1 MIDKLIGWSL
11 RYRVIVVALAVAFLA
26 WGGFVLRDVPL
37 DVLPDLSAPTV
48 TILVEGRGM
57 VPTEMESLV
66 TFPIEAA
73 LNGAPGVRRVR
84 SATAVGL
91 AVIWAEFDW
100 GQDIQR
106 ARQIVTEKL
115 SLVNASLPPQV
126 ERPYL
131 APVSSIMGE
140 ILFVALESDRHSPL
154 DVRSIADN
162 VVRRRLLA
170 VSGVSQVIATGGG
183 QKQYQVLVD
192 PVELREYDVTLGQVE
207 EALRRGNQN
216 SSAGF
221 RVAGGQEYL
230 IQGVGRVANE
240 EEIGNIVIVARG
252 ARPILV
258 RNVAR
263 VQIGQ
268 ALKRGEGSHKGSPA
282 VIIGIQKQPGANTLE
297 LTRQL
302 DTTLDDIQRT
312 LPAGM
317 TIDKHVFRQADF
329 IQRALD
335 NLMSALRDGSLLVVL
350 VVLIFLANF
359 RASMITLVALPISLL
374 AAVLGI
380 RFLGFTLNSMSLG
393 GLAIAVGEL
402 VDDAIIDVE
411 NVVRRLRENSALP
424 EAERLPAID
433 VVYRASREI
442 RGSIV
447 FATLIVILVF
457 LPLFALESV
466 EGRLLWPIGFA
477 YIIALIASLVVA
489 LTVTPALCS
498 ILLPRA
504 KSILRG
510 REPWLVRTLKR
521 AYRPVLSFSLNH
533 SWVVF
538 GGSALL
544 LIAAGVGVSRMGRS
558 FLPEFNE
565 GSLTVGAV
573 TIPGTSLAESD
584 QLGTALEKILLTVP
598 EVRST
603 GRRTGR
609 EELDEH
615 VQSVESAEIDVD
627 LVMARR
633 PKEEVLQEIR
643 DKVSVLPG
651 TNVSVGQ
658 PISHR
663 IDHMLSGTLAN
674 IAVKIFGDD
683 LRQLRLLARQVQTSM
698 AGVPGV
704 VDLSLEQQ
712 TDIPTLRIHPD
723 AALVSRFGLSTGE
736 VAERIETVLTGKEV
750 GRILEGQVSFP
761 LVAKYADARR
771 PGDGED
777 TLGGIRA
784 MLLDTPS
791 GPRVPL
797 SAVATIQ
804 EDRSP
809 NFIMREGVQRRI
821 VVQCNVAGR
830 DLQGT
835 VEEIQQRITQTVKLP
850 QGYRIEYGGQFE
862 SAERAFRRLAL
873 LGLGVVVGI
882 FLILGIAFGSYKDAL
897 IIMLNLP
904 LALVGGV
911 AGVFL
916 AGGVLSLASMVGFI
930 TLFGIATR
938 NGIMLISHVRHVR
951 ENGVRDLREAV
962 MEGACERLAPILMTA
977 MAAGLALVPVALGM
991 GKPGSEIQ
999 APMAIVIFCGLLT
1012 STALNMVVVPAA
1024 YYRFRRGAG
1033 RSHIT
1038 DSTTQW

>member
-11 RYRVIVVALAVAFLA
+11 RYRVIVIALTAAFLV
-26 WGGFVLRDVPL
+26 WGGFALRDVPL

-48 TILVEGRGM
+48 TILVEGHGM
-57 VPTEMESLV
+57 APTEMESLV
-66 TFPIEAA
+66 TFPIEAS
-73 LNGAPGVRRVR
+73 LNGASGVRRVR

-115 SLVNASLPPQV
+115 TLVGASLPPEV
-126 ERPYL
+126 EQPFL

-140 ILFVALESDRHSPL
+140 IMFVALESDRHSPL
-154 DVRSIADN
+154 DLRTVADN
-162 VVRRRLLA
+162 AVRRRLLA
-170 VSGVSQVIATGGG
+170 VPGVSQVIATGGG
-183 QKQYQVLVD
+183 QKQYQVLVN

-207 EALRRGNQN
+207 EALRRGNKN

-221 RVAGGQEYL
+221 RVTGGQEYL
-230 IQGVGRVANE
+230 IQGVGRVSNE
-240 EEIGNIVIVARG
+240 DEIGNIVIVARD

-258 RNVAR
+258 RNVAH
-263 VQIGQ
+263 VQIGA

-282 VIIGIQKQPGANTLE
+282 VILGIQKQPGANTLE

-302 DTTLDDIQRT
+302 DSTLDDIQRT
-312 LPAGM
+312 LPVGM
-317 TIDKHVFRQADF
+317 MIDKHVFRQADF

-335 NLMSALRDGSLLVVL
+335 NLIGALRDGSLLVVL
-350 VVLIFLANF
+350 VVLVFLANL
-359 RASMITLVALPISLL
+359 RASLITLVALPISLV

-380 RFLGFTLNSMSLG
+380 KFLGFTLNSMSLG

-411 NVVRRLRENSALP
+411 NVVRRLRENSSLP
-424 EAERLPAID
+424 EAERLSAME

-442 RGSIV
+442 RGSVV

-477 YIIALIASLVVA
+477 YIIALVASLVVA

-504 KSILRG
+504 RSILKG
-510 REPWLVRTLKR
+510 HDPWLIRTLKR
-521 AYRPVLSFSLNH
+521 IYRPLLSFSLNH
-533 SWVVF
+533 SWMVL
-538 GGSALL
+538 GASLL
-544 LIAAGVGVSRMGRS
+544 LVVAAGLSVSRMGRS

-609 EELDEH
+609 AELDEH

-627 LVMARR
+627 LQMANR
-633 PKEEVLQEIR
+633 PKDEVLQDIR

-683 LRQLRLLARQVQTSM
+683 LRQLRLLAKEVQTAM

-712 TDIPTLRIHPD
+712 TDIPTLRIRADPAL
-723 AALVSRFGLSTGE
+723 AARYGLPAGE
-736 VAERIETVLTGKEV
+736 VSERIETVLVGREV
-750 GRILEGQVSFP
+750 GRILDGQVSFP
-761 LVAKYADARR
+761 LVAKYEDVRR
-771 PGDGED
+771 PGDAQD
-777 TLGGIRA
+777 TLAGIRG
-784 MLLDTPS
+784 MLLDTPA

-797 SAVATIQ
+797 SSVATIQ

-821 VVQCNVAGR
+821 VVQANVAGR
-830 DLQGT
+830 DLRGT
-835 VEEIQQRITQTVKLP
+835 VQEIQQRVAQTVKLP

-862 SAERAFRRLAL
+862 SAERAYQRLLL
-873 LGLGVVVGI
+873 LGIGVVAGI

-916 AGGVLSLASMVGFI
+916 AGGVLSLASIVGFI

-938 NGIMLISHVRHVR
+938 NGIMLISHVRHLR
-951 ENGVRDLREAV
+951 ENGTADCRQAV
-962 MEGACERLAPILMTA
+962 MDGASERLAPILMTA
-977 MAAGLALVPVALGM
+977 LAAGLALVPIAMGM

-1024 YYRFRRGAG
+1024 YYRFRRTA
-1033 RSHIT
+1033 SE
-1038 DSTTQW
+1038 S